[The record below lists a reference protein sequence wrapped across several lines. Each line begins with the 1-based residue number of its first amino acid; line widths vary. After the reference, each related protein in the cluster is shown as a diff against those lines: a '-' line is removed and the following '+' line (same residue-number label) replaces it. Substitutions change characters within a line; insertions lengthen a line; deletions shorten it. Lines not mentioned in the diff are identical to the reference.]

1 MHRNLVRNL
10 EDSILRASIISRYI
24 LISYINAREVG
35 SDDIFY
41 YVGAEGS
48 RIIYGKAQLSVT
60 QVSRQQLRALIR
72 EKFAKEQK
80 GAVVTALQCLDRD
93 RISSWIIKLRDECIE
108 AFKLCNVCRDLEAY
122 IDALNDAFTKGR
134 TSFKLSDVEALLP
147 TKTYSGY
154 SPREILLLLTALF
167 PAVFKLL
174 HGGIDIHEYVIT
186 NFDQLRD
193 LAKAQKGNQK
203 VKPLLL
209 KLFDVAL
216 SKLDTATSVEFAN
229 FVIYSAPIKYKMPL
243 SVFYQA
249 LEIAYWKYIAEL
261 YKRKGGTAPMVAL
274 QDLVPYIEPELKRY
288 GYLVPSLS
296 EAFKLATEIE
306 KHEIQE
312 YGRSAVHVAIPVYLG
327 PDTPIPI
334 RFYRPKHLTV
344 RELVESF
351 GIPLDELRRFWD
363 VSER

>member
-1 MHRNLVRNL
+1 MHKNLVRNL

-48 RIIYGKAQLSVT
+48 RIIYGRAQLSVT
-60 QVSRQQLRALIR
+60 QVSRQQLRTLIR
-72 EKFAKEQK
+72 EKFVKEQK

-93 RISSWIIKLRDECIE
+93 KVSSWIIKLRDECVE
-108 AFKLCNVCRDLEAY
+108 AFKLCSVCRDLEAY
-122 IDALNDAFTKGR
+122 IDVLNDLYTKGR
-134 TSFKLSDVEALLP
+134 TSFKLSDAEALLP
-147 TKTYSGY
+147 AKTYSGY
-154 SPREILLLLTALF
+154 SPRDILFLLTALF

-174 HGGIDIHEYVIT
+174 HGNIDVHEYVVA

-193 LAKAQKGNQK
+193 LAKTQKG
-203 VKPLLL
+203 KPLLL

-216 SKLDTATSVEFAN
+216 SKLSATSSIEPAS
-229 FVIYSAPIKYKMPL
+229 FVIHSAPIKYRIPL

-261 YKRKGGTAPMVAL
+261 YKRKGGTAPMVSL
-274 QDLVPYIEPELKRY
+274 QDLAPYIEAELKRY
-288 GYLVPSLS
+288 GYLMPSLS

-312 YGRSAVHVAIPVYLG
+312 YGESAVHVAAPVYPG
-327 PDTPIPI
+327 PNVPIPI

-363 VSER
+363 VSG